1 MKESILIIL
10 LFLVSFIF
18 FFMNKNNVIYAKSN
32 IDNLDYLVR
41 NDSNKQEAANLL
53 SVIIARLFV
62 IKDFLYNNMNE
73 YPKYNKYI
81 KRLYKNL
88 NRNRTK
94 IYETE
99 KNSQYTSYSVN
110 KGEELVFCL
119 RSKEDDS
126 FHDINLLMY
135 VALHEISHIACPE
148 IGHTPLFKKIF
159 RFFTKVAIKIKIYK
173 YDNYNNYPQEY
184 CGMTLNSTIIN

>member
-1 MKESILIIL
+1 MKESILLIV

-18 FFMNKNNVIYAKSN
+18 FFMNKNNVIYTKSN
-32 IDNLDYLVR
+32 IDNNEYLVQ
-41 NDSNKQEAANLL
+41 NDEKKQEAADLL
-53 SVIIARLFV
+53 SVIIKRLFEL
-62 IKDFLYNNMNE
+62 KDYLYKNINS
-73 YPKYNKYI
+73 YPKYRNYI
-81 KRLYKNL
+81 KRLNKNL
-88 NRNRTK
+88 NKNRTK
-94 IYETE
+94 IYETD
-99 KNSQYTSYSVN
+99 KNSQHTSYSVN

-119 RSKEDDS
+119 RSKKDNS

-159 RFFTKVAIKIKIYK
+159 QFFTKVAIKIKIYK

-184 CGMTLNSTIIN
+184 CGMTLNSTIVN